1 MKAYVHTKTWT
12 QVRTTALFLIAKKS
26 KQEFPGGPV
35 IKDPALSLLWYRFDA
50 WPGNFQMWA
59 QPHKII
65 N

>member
-1 MKAYVHTKTWT
+1 MKAYVNKKKCTK
-12 QVRTTALFLIAKKS
+12 VRTTELSVIAKKS